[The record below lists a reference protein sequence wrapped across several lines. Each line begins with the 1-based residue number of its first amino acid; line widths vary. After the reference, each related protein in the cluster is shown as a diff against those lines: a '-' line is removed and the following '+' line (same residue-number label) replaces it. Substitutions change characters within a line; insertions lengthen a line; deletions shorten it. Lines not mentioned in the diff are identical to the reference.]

1 MLPSTTTSF
10 DAVIEPRAG
19 VWDNGGQAGNEV
31 SSRFSTFSTLLYES
45 HVDNLP
51 ILGKVGFGMN
61 ISVPLEDGLLPDRF
75 GKYSPEDLR
84 KDGNNINSF
93 PVCIEGVPAAA
104 KSLALT
110 FVDYD
115 SVPVCG
121 FVWIHW
127 AACGIDPATKSIPE
141 GASHS
146 GSFAFTQGAN
156 SCLSRADETSRDVI
170 NGYIGPC
177 PPDKNHRY
185 TLCVSALDC
194 ELELPEGFYFN
205 DLHWAMEGHVLD
217 SATLNIES
225 RA

>member
-1 MLPSTTTSF
+1 MGSVLEVTIELP
-10 DAVIEPRAG
+10 DR
-19 VWDNGGQAGNEV
+19 VWDNGEKAGV
-31 SSRFSTFSTLLYES
+31 KASARFSTFSTSLYET
-45 HVDNLP
+45 HVENLP
-51 ILGKVGFGMN
+51 ILGKVGFAMN
-61 ISVPLEDGLLPDRF
+61 ISVPMEGGLLPDRF
-75 GKYSPEDLR
+75 GKYSTEELR

-93 PVCIEGVPAAA
+93 PVRIEGVPEAA

-110 FVDYD
+110 FIDYD

-127 AACGIDPATKSIPE
+127 AACDIDPTIGLIPE

-146 GSFAFTQGAN
+146 GLLDFTQGAN
-156 SCLSRADETSRDVI
+156 SCLSRADETSDDVI

-194 ELELPEGFYFN
+194 ELGLPEGFHFN

-217 SATLNIES
+217 SATLDIES